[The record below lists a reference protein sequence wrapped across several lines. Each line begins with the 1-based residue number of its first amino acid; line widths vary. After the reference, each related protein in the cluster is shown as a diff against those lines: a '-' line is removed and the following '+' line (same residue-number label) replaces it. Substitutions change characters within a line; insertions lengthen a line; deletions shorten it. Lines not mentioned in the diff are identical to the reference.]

1 MSLSRSL
8 FETDISL
15 TSVISIIDLTYV
27 QDFCLHHCT
36 TTITNKAFFLDFNT
50 HINMYS
56 ASSYEI
62 QYPSYTMSNR

>member
-1 MSLSRSL
+1 MSL

-15 TSVISIIDLTYV
+15 TSVISILDLTYV
-27 QDFCLHHCT
+27 RDSFFCLYHCT
-36 TTITNKAFFLDFNT
+36 TTTNKAFFLDFNT

-56 ASSYEI
+56 ASSYET